1 MIAPEVVTLI
11 PDQELLLKEI
21 AIRDEKIAYLNE
33 QLEWFKRQIFGK
45 RSERVVSDLNSQ
57 FLYFEGFENPSGK
70 KEQKKTPVPAHERK
84 KPNRDGK
91 DKIQLPDDLPVQ
103 TTIIDIPED
112 QKVCQETGQAL
123 VQIGVEVSHKLAHK
137 PGSYYI
143 KEIIRP
149 KYAHPNKEENGIL
162 TASLPDSLL
171 PKCRADESLLAEIV
185 TKKFADHLPLY
196 RIAEIFK
203 RDGIG
208 ISRKLLSQWVLRSA
222 KALKPLYDEMLN
234 RVLASKNIFIDESPV
249 KLWEAEKC
257 KQAYMWVI
265 VGGCEANPAY
275 RIYEFKEDRC
285 HHNVLD
291 ILKDYHGGLHS
302 DKYAAYQRLAER
314 KIITWFP
321 CFSHVRRKFFEAES
335 GDPIFRKW
343 VLRKIRYLFM
353 LERVAWVRSP
363 EARLKIR
370 QEKEVPIID
379 ELINKIKGKLTDGK
393 ILPKSKLKEAM
404 GYFCGLIPY
413 LKNYTMDAFA
423 RLDNNI
429 AERAV
434 RPLAIGRKNWLFFGS
449 PDGGEAGAIL
459 FSLVQTCRGL
469 GINPREYLE
478 DVMRRLMG
486 HNSQKLYELLP
497 DEWLKSRSQN
507 HLPI

>member
-1 MIAPEVVTLI
+1 MNTSEDINS
-11 PDQELLLKEI
+11 ELLDRESLLTEI
-21 AIRDEKIAYLNE
+21 ATRDHKIHYLEE
-33 QLEWFKRQIFGK
+33 QLAWFKRQIFGK

-57 FLYFEGFENPSGK
+57 QLTFDGFENLASEK
-70 KEQKKTPVPAHERK
+70 KKKKTVAAHERS

-91 DKIQLPDDLPVQ
+91 DKITLPDDLPVR
-103 TTIIDIPED
+103 TTILDIPEE
-112 QKVCQETGQAL
+112 QKVCQETGQPL
-123 VQIGVEVSHKLAHK
+123 IQIGTEISHKLAHE

-149 KYAHPNKEENGIL
+149 KYANPQKEENGIL

-171 PKCRADESLLAEIV
+171 PKCRADESLLAEII

-196 RIAEIFK
+196 RVAEIFK
-203 RDGIG
+203 REGIM
-208 ISRKLLSQWVLRSA
+208 ISRKLLSQWVVRSA
-222 KALKPLYDEMLN
+222 MALKPLYNEMLK
-234 RVLASKNIFIDESPV
+234 RVLASKNIFIDETPV
-249 KLWEAEKC
+249 KLWEAVKC
-257 KQAYMWVI
+257 KQAYMWVV

-275 RIYEFKEDRC
+275 RIYEFKENRC
-285 HHNVLD
+285 HDNVLD
-291 ILKDYHGGLHS
+291 ILKDYRGGLHS
-302 DKYAAYQRLAER
+302 DKYAAYQKLAER

-321 CFSHVRRKFFEAES
+321 CFSHIRRKFFEAEA
-335 GDPIFRKW
+335 GDAILRKW

-353 LERVAWVRSP
+353 LERVAWARSP
-363 EARLKIR
+363 EERLRIR

-379 ELINKIKGKLTDGK
+379 ELIDKIKAKLVDGK
-393 ILPKSKLKEAM
+393 ILPKSKLKEAI

-413 LKNYTMDAFA
+413 LKNYTKDAFG
-423 RLDNNI
+423 RLDNNV

-469 GINPREYLE
+469 SINPREYLE
-478 DVMRRLMG
+478 DVMRRIMG

-497 DEWLKSRSQN
+497 DEWLKSRNQKPVS
-507 HLPI
+507 